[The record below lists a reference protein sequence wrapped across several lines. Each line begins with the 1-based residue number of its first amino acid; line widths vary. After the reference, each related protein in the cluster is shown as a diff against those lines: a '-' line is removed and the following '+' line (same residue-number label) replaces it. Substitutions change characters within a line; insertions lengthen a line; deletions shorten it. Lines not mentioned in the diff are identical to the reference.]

1 MLRIELCV
9 SNTEAIQFAQELEL
23 DRVEVCQNLESGGV
37 TPSAA
42 LVQTSLDLG
51 LKTHVLVRPRIGGF
65 VYTSSE
71 LDSIR
76 NEIYSFKKLGVDGVV
91 IGALLPDHR
100 VNDEFLFSIRKEFPD
115 LDITFHKA
123 FDDTPDW
130 KASMDVL
137 IESGINRILS
147 SGCETHVIKGMSTLK
162 AMIDYA
168 QDKIEI
174 LPGGG
179 LNDHNIDFFIK
190 NVQPEWIHFSGC
202 KKIYDRSS
210 SNFETER
217 LYFDKERVKK
227 MIEMSKDYSFSMGA
241 ISSDI

>member
-1 MLRIELCV
+1 M
-9 SNTEAIQFAQELEL
+9 
-23 DRVEVCQNLESGGV
+23 

-42 LVQTSLDLG
+42 LVQSSLDLG

-76 NEIYSFKKLGVDGVV
+76 NEIYSFKVRVDGVV

-137 IESGINRILS
+137 IESGVNRILS

-174 LPGGG
+174 LPGG
-179 LNDHNIDFFIK
+179 LNDHNIDF
-190 NVQPEWIHFSGC
+190 H
-202 KKIYDRSS
+202 KKCSARMD
-210 SNFETER
+210 
-217 LYFDKERVKK
+217 
-227 MIEMSKDYSFSMGA
+227 SFFWV
-241 ISSDI
+241 